1 MKQPMTSILKM
12 FTLALLLV
20 SGTACTDNFDKIN
33 SKDYQVTKQEQEREN
48 YNLGTTL
55 RGLQG
60 LVIPTQE
67 HSYQFIEALAAGPFA
82 GYFGAINPWTTK
94 FETYN
99 PSVDWIEATFS
110 TVITN
115 TYPYYRDLQDQSDD
129 PVALALG
136 KLLRVAVMHRV
147 TDMFGPI
154 PYSKV
159 VDKLGGISL
168 SVPYDSQE
176 EVYKQMLK
184 ELNEVTDVLKE
195 NLDLDPETFRK
206 FDDVYYGNMSKW
218 YKYANSLKLRFAL
231 RMAYVDPITAQQV
244 AEAAVQ
250 AGVITSN
257 DDNALLT
264 VEENRA
270 SMIFNDWN
278 DHRVGA
284 DIICY
289 MNGYNDPRREKMFTT
304 VKVKETV
311 GGKPTDVD
319 GYAGVRIGIDVP
331 NKDNVKDRYSKPI
344 TSTTSPY
351 MWINAAEITFLRAEG
366 ALRGWGM
373 GGEAKAL
380 YEQAINLSFEQY
392 GVSGADT
399 YIADATSQPQA
410 YTDPTDSYS
419 AGQTSSITI
428 AWQDGNSNDEANLE
442 RIITQKWIA
451 MFPCTVDAWSEYRRT
466 GYPKLLPVVVNNS
479 GGVIDDSKEKIRRLW
494 YPPTEYS
501 ENKANILEA
510 INMLGGADNGATR
523 LWWDKKPR

>member
-1 MKQPMTSILKM
+1 MKQQMTSILKM
-12 FTLALLLV
+12 LSLVLLLV
-20 SGTACTDNFDKIN
+20 YGTACTGNFDKIN
-33 SKDYQVTKQEQEREN
+33 SKDYQVTKEEQEREN
-48 YNLGTTL
+48 YNLGSTL

-60 LVIPTQE
+60 LVVPTQE
-67 HSYQFIEALAAGPFA
+67 HSYQFIEALAGGPFA

-99 PSVDWIEATFS
+99 PSADWIEAAFS

-115 TYPYYRDLQDQSDD
+115 TYPYYRDLQDQSND

-159 VDKLGGISL
+159 VNKLGGISL

-195 NLDLDPETFRK
+195 NLSLDPETYRK

-218 YKYANSLKLRFAL
+218 YKFANSMKLRFAL
-231 RMAYVDPITAQQV
+231 RMAYVDPITAQQE

-250 AGVITSN
+250 AGIITSN
-257 DDNALLT
+257 NDNALLT

-270 SMIFNDWN
+270 AMMFNEWS
-278 DHRVGA
+278 DHRMGA

-289 MNGYNDPRREKMFTT
+289 MNGYKDPRRDKMFTT
-304 VKVKETV
+304 VTIKEV
-311 GGKPTDVD
+311 IGGVLTDVN
-319 GYAGVRIGIDVP
+319 GYAGVRIGIDVA

-344 TSTTSPY
+344 ISTTSPY
-351 MWINAAEITFLRAEG
+351 LWLNAAEVAFLCAEG
-366 ALRGWGM
+366 ALRGWSM
-373 GGEAKAL
+373 GGTAKSL
-380 YEQAINLSFEQY
+380 YAQAINLSFEQY
-392 GVSGADT
+392 GVSGADA
-399 YIADATSQPQA
+399 YIADATSQPEA
-410 YTDPTDSYS
+410 YNDPALSYS
-419 AGQTSSITI
+419 TSQASTITI
-428 AWQDGNSNDEANLE
+428 AWVEGSANDEANLE

-451 MFPCTVDAWSEYRRT
+451 MFPCTVEAWSEYRRT
-466 GYPKLLPVVVNNS
+466 GYPKLFPVVVNNS
-479 GGVIDDSKEKIRRLW
+479 GGVIDDNKEKIRRLW
-494 YPPTEYS
+494 YPSTEYS
-501 ENKANILEA
+501 ENRENILEA